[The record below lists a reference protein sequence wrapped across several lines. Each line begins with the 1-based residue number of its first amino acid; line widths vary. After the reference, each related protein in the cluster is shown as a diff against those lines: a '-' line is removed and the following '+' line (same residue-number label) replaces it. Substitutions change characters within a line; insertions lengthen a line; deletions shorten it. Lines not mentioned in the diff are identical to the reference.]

1 MIAQPLKTRA
11 DVIELFDFVQDRFK
25 EHERTALL
33 QDNLRWGELQMDWLR
48 TEDLK
53 EEKVVTTSLPIVA
66 VTKNFD
72 PNRSE
77 HAADFSKS
85 WGYA

>member
-1 MIAQPLKTRA
+1 MLIAQPLKTRA

-25 EHERTALL
+25 KHERTALL
-33 QDNLRWGELQMDWLR
+33 QDNLRWGELQMDWLS

-72 PNRSE
+72 PN
-77 HAADFSKS
+77 
-85 WGYA
+85 